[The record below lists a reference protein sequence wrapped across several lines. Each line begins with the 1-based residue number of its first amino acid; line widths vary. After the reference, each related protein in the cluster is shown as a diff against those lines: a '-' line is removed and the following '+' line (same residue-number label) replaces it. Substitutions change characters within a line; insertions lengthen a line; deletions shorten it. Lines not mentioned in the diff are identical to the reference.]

1 MRTISTRAHWKTANE
16 RRAWSWGLRPDGTC
30 RGAERPCFHALVYA
44 LAVTAA
50 LFLRTA
56 HSLSLNDAV
65 NAQLANNCSLLL
77 GQDRPQAVLT
87 DGLRDICTRSGPS
100 PTAGGGNSATP
111 VTLPS
116 IVRER
121 MEKKYGKDSK
131 DRAGRDG
138 SVYYAQRQDV
148 MSDAAVVT
156 LGTGLNAFAS
166 IEYQQLDRQVTDFE
180 DGYDSDISRITL
192 GVDKQL
198 TQRTSAGLA
207 FDGYKQDGNFDG
219 GGNFD
224 VWSYGLIAFGSWLPT
239 DSTFLQAYG
248 QYAYQPN
255 DRTRVA
261 TLVQEG
267 FNDVTGRPDADFD
280 ANQFG
285 GGVLLGYDYSID
297 NVTIGPRAG
306 FDAVY
311 TDFESY
317 DEKNDNSG
325 LSLGFRSDSK
335 TSLQSN
341 LGLQGSVAVSTG
353 LGVVVAQGGFSWK
366 HEFADDQRNADV
378 YFVDDI
384 RKQNFTYET
393 DRPDRDFFEYNI
405 GLLLS
410 LPRDVQTFVNYRVL
424 NGHSYFDSQTITVGF
439 RVDL

>member
-148 MSDAAVVT
+148 HVGCRRRHAGYGIERLRVHRVPAAGPPSD
-156 LGTGLNAFAS
+156 
-166 IEYQQLDRQVTDFE
+166 R
-180 DGYDSDISRITL
+180 
-192 GVDKQL
+192 
-198 TQRTSAGLA
+198 
-207 FDGYKQDGNFDG
+207 
-219 GGNFD
+219 
-224 VWSYGLIAFGSWLPT
+224 
-239 DSTFLQAYG
+239 
-248 QYAYQPN
+248 
-255 DRTRVA
+255 
-261 TLVQEG
+261 
-267 FNDVTGRPDADFD
+267 
-280 ANQFG
+280 
-285 GGVLLGYDYSID
+285 
-297 NVTIGPRAG
+297 
-306 FDAVY
+306 
-311 TDFESY
+311 
-317 DEKNDNSG
+317 
-325 LSLGFRSDSK
+325 FRRR
-335 TSLQSN
+335 L
-341 LGLQGSVAVSTG
+341 
-353 LGVVVAQGGFSWK
+353 
-366 HEFADDQRNADV
+366 
-378 YFVDDI
+378 
-384 RKQNFTYET
+384 
-393 DRPDRDFFEYNI
+393 
-405 GLLLS
+405 
-410 LPRDVQTFVNYRVL
+410 
-424 NGHSYFDSQTITVGF
+424 
-439 RVDL
+439 